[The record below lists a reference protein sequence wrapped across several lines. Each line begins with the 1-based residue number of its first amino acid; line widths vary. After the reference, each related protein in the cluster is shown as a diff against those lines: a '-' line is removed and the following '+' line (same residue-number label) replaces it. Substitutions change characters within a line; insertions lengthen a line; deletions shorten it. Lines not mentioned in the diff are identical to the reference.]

1 MTQFTIS
8 HQSEYAG
15 SDNIPI
21 SHLIISM
28 GYNTQSLHNSPY
40 TLLPKGYTLMDRI
53 GQAARTQA
61 RSHMM
66 LDAPAGMQAGGRIGT
81 GEGGDELADVKICDL
96 LHNSVKFFENEVPRG
111 C

>member
-8 HQSEYAG
+8 HDGCNAG
-15 SDNIPI
+15 SGNMPI
-21 SHLIISM
+21 SHLINSI

-53 GQAARTQA
+53 GHTAGTRPHWSMTRDTQA
-61 RSHMM
+61 GIQTGERM
-66 LDAPAGMQAGGRIGT
+66 GT